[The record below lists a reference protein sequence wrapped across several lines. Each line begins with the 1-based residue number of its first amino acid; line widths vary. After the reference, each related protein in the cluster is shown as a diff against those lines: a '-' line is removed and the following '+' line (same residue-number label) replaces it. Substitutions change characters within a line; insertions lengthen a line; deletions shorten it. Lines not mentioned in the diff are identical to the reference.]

1 MKKIIFIIF
10 LGIGLYSASAQLVSG
25 NIKATDSYPQQRF
38 GIGVSTALFDG
49 DEEQNAFLHN
59 WSISNTQIDDFGYY
73 SCITPGSS
81 TFFSLFFSYQYHYNY
96 KWYLSALIKLNNRS
110 VRYYHYELLSPND
123 YSRSLIMMD
132 LLDLEVPMM
141 INYSLPI
148 SDNAKWTAGL
158 GAGLVLNL
166 WKQDVDALGTE
177 TTVYSGNVYKF
188 DYGYELKAIKAV
200 SPILKASTGFT
211 FDVGKRLMDFYVS
224 YTYYLN
230 KPYLFYAS
238 DIATACGTSP
248 FKENTLQNF
257 WAQWMKNRKHS
268 T

>member
-211 FDVGKRLMDFYVS
+211 FEVGKRLMDFYVS

-248 FKENTLQNF
+248 FKENTLEVGMIF
-257 WAQWMKNRKHS
+257 HF
-268 T
+268 